1 MGRGC
6 GPGLAGA
13 SRGLERPWA
22 SSGTGGL
29 AGRGWKAQPLYRC
42 FPTEAA
48 TGGKAQPRVLQDGL
62 AQQPV
67 ALELEEAAPLLRQRR
82 PALHECPGPAQLATA
97 CS

>member
-1 MGRGC
+1 MAQGW
-6 GPGLAGA
+6 PGLAEA
-13 SRGLERPWA
+13 WSNPGLHLA
-22 SSGTGGL
+22 L
-29 AGRGWKAQPLYRC
+29 AGRGWKAKPLDQC
-42 FPTEAA
+42 FPTQAA